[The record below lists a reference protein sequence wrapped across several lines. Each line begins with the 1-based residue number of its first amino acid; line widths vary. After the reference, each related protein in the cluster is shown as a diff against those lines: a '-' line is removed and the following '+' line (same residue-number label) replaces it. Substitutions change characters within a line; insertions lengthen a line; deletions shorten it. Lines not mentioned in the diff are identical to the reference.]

1 MNMSYVLKTELLPK
15 LQARY
20 ARRDRQGKA
29 RLLDELCEDYGYDR
43 KYASRLLRT
52 PAPVPTAG
60 PAHPG
65 PEPRYTLIEPIV
77 RTIWLAAEQ
86 PCGKRLA
93 PALPLWLP
101 HYEQRHG
108 KLSRRARE
116 LLLARARATEPPRG
130 RCGTKPGTL
139 LKTAIPIRTDSWD
152 VTQPGY
158 LEADSV
164 AHCGSSLAGDFLWSL
179 TYTDIATGWTVG
191 RAVWNKGAAGVLAA
205 TAHVEA
211 HLPFPLLGFD
221 CDNGSEFLNHHL
233 LRYLGERPKP
243 VAFTRSR
250 PYHKDDQA
258 HVEQKNWM
266 WPRQLLG
273 YGRLERE
280 ELVPLV
286 SALYEEVWGPLMNCF
301 LPSLKLREK
310 WREKSAWKKRYEPAR
325 TAYARLMEE
334 GVLGRQARRALREQC
349 AELNPFALRDE
360 LEKRLKPILAAA
372 EEVPRRPAGGSAPRG
387 GLRPHR
393 CAPPPAGHTPP
404 EGGIDSETTLRTGH

>member
-1 MNMSYVLKTELLPK
+1 MSQTLKTELLPK

-20 ARRDRQGKA
+20 ARRDRAGKQ
-29 RLLDELCEDYGYDR
+29 RLLDELCEDHGYER
-43 KYASRLLRT
+43 KYASRLLRAAT
-52 PAPVPTAG
+52 PAPSGRP
-60 PAHPG
+60 HPG
-65 PEPRYTLIEPIV
+65 PEPRYTLIEPVV

-101 HYEQRHG
+101 HYETRHG

-116 LLLARARATEPPRG
+116 LLLAVSPATLDRLLAGARATAPLRG
-130 RCGTKPGTL
+130 RCGTQPGTL
-139 LKTAIPIRTDSWD
+139 LKTAIPIRTDNWD

-164 AHCGSSLAGDFLWSL
+164 AHCGHSLAGDFIWSL
-179 TYTDIATGWTVG
+179 TYTDIATGWTEG

-211 HLPFPLLGFD
+211 RLPFPLLGFD

-233 LRYLGERPKP
+233 LRYLGERPRP
-243 VAFTRSR
+243 VAFTRAR

-258 HVEQKNWM
+258 YVEQKNWM

-273 YGRLERE
+273 YGRLEQAA
-280 ELVPLV
+280 LVPLIC
-286 SALYEEVWGPLMNCF
+286 ALYEEVWGPLMNCF
-301 LPSLKLREK
+301 LPSLKLKAK

-325 TAYARLMEE
+325 TAYARLMDA
-334 GVLGRQARRALREQC
+334 GVLGRKARRELRERYQ
-349 AELNPFALRDE
+349 ALNPFGLRDA
-360 LEKRLKPILAAA
+360 LEQRLKPILAAA
-372 EEVPRRPAGGSAPRG
+372 AAPCRPAGGSAPR
-387 GLRPHR
+387 
-393 CAPPPAGHTPP
+393 
-404 EGGIDSETTLRTGH
+404 